1 MLSGDIRQVVIITGG
16 AGGLGRELVASLCQ
30 NFQVVIFDI
39 SPDLHSV
46 AKKFDCLGFHC
57 DITSPKQI
65 QIAVDGVLKKFSRI
79 DILINSAGL
88 YLDGELTKND
98 PEIIKKTFEVN
109 TLGSIYLCREVTPH
123 FKKQKSGQIININSQ
138 AGLRP
143 RALCSV
149 YHASKYALNGFSES
163 LALELE
169 PFGIKVNQIFPDIIN
184 TGFAKKGHLKRDFSR
199 SLDPSAVVSA
209 VRYLL
214 TLPPHTT
221 IPSLSM
227 RYN

>member
-1 MLSGDIRQVVIITGG
+1 MTQLYIKPTVVITGG
-16 AGGLGRELVASLCQ
+16 AGGLGRELVASLHLDYKIAILDV
-30 NFQVVIFDI
+30 NPALSAI
-39 SPDLHSV
+39 
-46 AKKFDCLGFHC
+46 AKKFDCLGFNC
-57 DITSPKQI
+57 DITSPTQI
-65 QIAVDGVLKKFSRI
+65 QIAIDGILKKFGQI

-109 TLGSIYLCREVTPH
+109 TLGSIYLCREVIPH
-123 FKKQKSGQIININSQ
+123 FKKQKSGQIININSF

-184 TGFAKKGHLKRDFSR
+184 TSFSKKGHLKRDFSR
-199 SLDPSAVVSA
+199 SLDPSAAVSA

-214 TLPPHTT
+214 TLPTHTT
-221 IPSLSM
+221 IPAVSI
-227 RYN
+227 RYY